1 MFKNLMI
8 VTGILLLCAL
18 SYCLGYTRAEVKTVI
33 QKIARLLFWLSLILM
48 MMPLLSC
55 SITGN
60 SDAGCIEWPKGGPKV
75 GGVYQK
81 LAGNDREVMKEYFN
95 RLYKVSRQPAFCKTK
110 GIK

>member
-1 MFKNLMI
+1 M
-8 VTGILLLCAL
+8 
-18 SYCLGYTRAEVKTVI
+18 R
-33 QKIARLLFWLSLILM
+33 KIARLLFWLSLILM

-60 SDAGCIEWPKGGPKV
+60 SDVGCIEWPKGGPKV

-110 GIK
+110 GVK